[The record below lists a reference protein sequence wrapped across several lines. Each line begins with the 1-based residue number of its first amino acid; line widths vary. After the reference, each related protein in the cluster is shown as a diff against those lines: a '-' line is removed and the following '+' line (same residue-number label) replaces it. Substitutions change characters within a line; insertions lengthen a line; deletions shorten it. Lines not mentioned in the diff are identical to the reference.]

1 MVKHVR
7 IGILDMGSNAIRFSI
22 VEASG
27 AQHQTIE
34 SQRLPVRLGDH
45 VFRTGRIPESIIID
59 TVDAFRRFRAS
70 CDRLLVSR
78 TRTIATSAMREANN
92 SDELLGRVRE
102 SSGFEIDIITGDEEA
117 HLLKLGVETTIDL
130 SIGRSMLIDVGGGSV
145 EIAVVA
151 NGVVQNADSYPLGAL
166 RLGEMFHDAAPDQFL
181 GLVRQHL
188 KGLDRRFAEQIEGHD
203 IDRCVGVGGN
213 IDCLSDLIT
222 ARVTAAKAQTIENC
236 ELNDLR
242 EELGSL
248 AMLSIDERIAQRGL
262 RPDRADTI
270 VPAGA
275 VYIHLAEL
283 AKATR
288 IVVAR
293 TGIMAGLITTAR

>member
-1 MVKHVR
+1 M
-7 IGILDMGSNAIRFSI
+7 
-22 VEASG
+22 
-27 AQHQTIE
+27 
-34 SQRLPVRLGDH
+34 
-45 VFRTGRIPESIIID
+45 
-59 TVDAFRRFRAS
+59 
-70 CDRLLVSR
+70 
-78 TRTIATSAMREANN
+78 
-92 SDELLGRVRE
+92 
-102 SSGFEIDIITGDEEA
+102 
-117 HLLKLGVETTIDL
+117 
-130 SIGRSMLIDVGGGSV
+130 
-145 EIAVVA
+145 
-151 NGVVQNADSYPLGAL
+151 
-166 RLGEMFHDAAPDQFL
+166 

-222 ARVTAAKAQTIENC
+222 ARVTAAKAQTIESC
-236 ELNDLR
+236 ELSDLH

-283 AKATR
+283 ANATR